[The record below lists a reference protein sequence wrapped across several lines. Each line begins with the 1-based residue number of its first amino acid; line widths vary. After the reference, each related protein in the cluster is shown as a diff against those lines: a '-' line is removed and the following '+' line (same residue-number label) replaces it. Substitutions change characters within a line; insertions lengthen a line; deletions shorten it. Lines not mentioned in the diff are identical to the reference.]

1 MIYRVKFRTDDPELI
16 EVLEKTRRG
25 DLVKKAL
32 KHLIS
37 RGQGPEAERPAR
49 KTICPPFDDGQISAR
64 IAYNFRRLRQIKGW
78 TQEDVA
84 ARAGVNKSGP
94 AIIESGRSAFSRRAQ
109 EKWAKV
115 FEVDVSEFFRPVP
128 GGEKPDRISCN
139 FKRLRELRGW
149 TQDELASYGGVS
161 RDYIARVEAATCG
174 FGLRAQEKW
183 AKVFGVDIS
192 EFYKPVTD
200 GEPKIKPTEDP
211 KEAKSAVEPEK
222 EVYDFD
228 RFL

>member
-16 EVLEKTRRG
+16 EALGKVRKA

-32 KHLIS
+32 KRFIS
-37 RGQGPEAERPAR
+37 TGQEPEPEVPLKNA
-49 KTICPPFDDGQISAR
+49 CPPFDNGQISAR
-64 IAYNFRRLRQIKGW
+64 IAYNFRRLRQSKGW

-94 AIIESGRSAFSRRAQ
+94 ALIESGRSAFSRRAQ
-109 EKWAKV
+109 QRWAKV

-128 GGEKPDRISCN
+128 GGEKPDRVSLN
-139 FKRLRELRGW
+139 FKRLRERRGW
-149 TQDELASYGGVS
+149 TQDELAYTGGVS
-161 RDYIARVEAATCG
+161 RDYIARVETAVCR
-174 FGLRAQEKW
+174 FGSRAQEKW
-183 AKVFGVDIS
+183 ARIFGVDIS

-200 GEPKIKPTEDP
+200 GEPEIKPFVETA
-211 KEAKSAVEPEK
+211 EAKPEVEARK
-222 EVYDFD
+222 DVYDFD

>member
-16 EVLEKTRRG
+16 DVLGKARKA

-32 KHLIS
+32 KHFIS
-37 RGQGPEAERPAR
+37 TGQGPETERQAR
-49 KTICPPFDDGQISAR
+49 KNVCPPIDDGQVSAR
-64 IAYNFRRLRQIKGW
+64 IAYNFRRLRQSKGW

-115 FEVDVSEFFRPVP
+115 FDVDVSEFFRPVP
-128 GGEKPDRISCN
+128 GGEKTDRVSCN
-139 FKRLRELRGW
+139 FKRLRELQGW
-149 TQDELASYGGVS
+149 TQDELASYGDVS
-161 RDYIARVEAATCG
+161 RDYIARVETAACR
-174 FGLRAQEKW
+174 FGSRAQEKW
-183 AKVFGVDIS
+183 ARIFGVDIS
-192 EFYKPVTD
+192 EFYKPVTN
-200 GEPKIKPTEDP
+200 GEPGIKPVV
-211 KEAKSAVEPEK
+211 KAAEAKPEVEARK
-222 EVYDFD
+222 DVYDFD

>member
-16 EVLEKTRRG
+16 EVLGKVRKA

-32 KHLIS
+32 KHFIS
-37 RGQGPEAERPAR
+37 TGQEPETGNPAR
-49 KTICPPFDDGQISAR
+49 KTIRPPFDNGQISAR
-64 IAYNFRRLRQIKGW
+64 IAYNFRRLRQSKGW

-128 GGEKPDRISCN
+128 GGEKQDRVSWN
-139 FKRLRELRGW
+139 FKRLRAMRGW
-149 TQDELASYGGVS
+149 TQEELASYGGVS
-161 RDYIARVEAATCG
+161 RDYIARVEASTCR
-174 FGLRAQEKW
+174 FGPRAQEKW
-183 AKVFGVDIS
+183 AKIFGVDIS
-192 EFYKPVTD
+192 EFYKPITD
-200 GEPKIKPTEDP
+200 GEPEIKPVVETA
-211 KEAKSAVEPEK
+211 EAKPEVEARK
-222 EVYDFD
+222 NVYDFD

>member
-1 MIYRVKFRTDDPELI
+1 MIYRVKFRTEDPELI

-37 RGQGPEAERPAR
+37 TGKGPEAERPAH
-49 KTICPPFDDGQISAR
+49 KKACPPLDDGQISAR
-64 IAYNFRRLRQIKGW
+64 IAYNFRRLRQSKGW
-78 TQEDVA
+78 TQEGVA

-115 FEVDVSEFFRPVP
+115 FDVDVSEFFRPVP
-128 GGEKPDRISCN
+128 GGEKTDRVSCN
-139 FKRLRELRGW
+139 FKRLREQRGW
-149 TQDELASYGGVS
+149 TQDELASFGGVS
-161 RDYIARVEAATCG
+161 RDYIARLEAATCG
-174 FGLRAQEKW
+174 FGPRAQEKW
-183 AKVFGVDIS
+183 AKIFGVDIS
-192 EFYKPVTD
+192 EFYKPISD
-200 GEPKIKPTEDP
+200 EEQEIKPAG
-211 KEAKSAVEPEK
+211 EAKKEKTVAKAEK
-222 EVYDFD
+222 EVFDFD

>member
-1 MIYRVKFRTDDPELI
+1 MIYRVEFRTDDPELI
-16 EVLEKTRRG
+16 EVLGRVKKA

-32 KHLIS
+32 THFIS
-37 RGQGPEAERPAR
+37 RQEPAAGRPAR
-49 KTICPPFDDGQISAR
+49 KSVRLPPAGNQIGRR
-64 IAYNFRRLRQIKGW
+64 IAYNFRRLRLSKGW

-84 ARAGVNKSGP
+84 DRAGVNKSGP
-94 AIIESGRSAFSRRAQ
+94 SLIESGRSAFGRRAQ

-115 FEVDVSEFFRPVP
+115 FEVDVSEFFRPIP
-128 GGEKPDRISCN
+128 NEEKPDRVSCN

-161 RDYIARVEAATCG
+161 RDYIARVETAAYG
-174 FGLRAQEKW
+174 FGSRAQEKW

-192 EFYKPVTD
+192 EFYKPVQD
-200 GEPKIKPTEDP
+200 EEQEIRPIGETSEVKQ
-211 KEAKSAVEPEK
+211 VETRK
-222 EVYDFD
+222 DIYDFD